1 MSAQEA
7 LLMPNLRWAVSQGA
21 ISLAEAW
28 TFQDLMSLAPENS
41 LVEPPESLQPMLGR
55 LWLLETEP
63 HNSLPA

>member
-1 MSAQEA
+1 MSAQQA

-28 TFQDLMSLAPENS
+28 TFQDLMSLAQPGQFVDAPEC
-41 LVEPPESLQPMLGR
+41 LQSMLGR

-63 HNSLPA
+63 HNSLPV